1 MKKYV
6 EEVNINTTVY
16 FGLFELKNK
25 LKNNL
30 STSDGGTTD
39 FKGTMSSLTDSSI
52 LWILRN

>member
-16 FGLFELKNK
+16 FGLFE